1 MLHTT
6 VLSEKVNYYMDNLT
20 VQHPDSIIVSVD
32 EILNRT
38 RTAPEIFKFFLIDLL
53 NKYAGSKIVGMD
65 AVYVHIALEYYNKGA
80 APWTEK
86 DQLDKIIYN
95 AKKLEPILI
104 GKKAPDIEVLTL
116 NGTNSRLYDFEA
128 KSTILFFWDPE
139 CNHCKKSVAT
149 LVDIE
154 KKLRS
159 KGLRV
164 FTVCTAI
171 TPAAVT
177 KTKDFVSSY
186 GMESFHNTV
195 DPYIKSNYKKEYD
208 IQTTPQIFVLD
219 SNKYI
224 RSKRI
229 DADQLEKVIEGL
241 GLLK

>member
-1 MLHTT
+1 
-6 VLSEKVNYYMDNLT
+6 MDNLT

-116 NGTNSRLYDFEA
+116 NGTKSRLYDFEA
-128 KSTILFFWDPE
+128 KGTILFFWNPL
-139 CNHCKKSVAT
+139 CSHCEKGVAT
-149 LVDIE
+149 IVDIE
-154 KKLRS
+154 KKYRS

-164 FTVCTAI
+164 FTVCTKVGRDAEEN
-171 TPAAVT
+171 AAE
-177 KTKDFVSSY
+177 FIRLN
-186 GMESFHNTV
+186 GMESLFNTI
-195 DPYIKSNYKKEYD
+195 DPNMASNYKTKYD
-208 IQTTPQIFVLD
+208 IATTPQIFVLD
-219 SNKYI
+219 NKKYI

-229 DADQLEKVIEGL
+229 GAGQLEEVIEGL